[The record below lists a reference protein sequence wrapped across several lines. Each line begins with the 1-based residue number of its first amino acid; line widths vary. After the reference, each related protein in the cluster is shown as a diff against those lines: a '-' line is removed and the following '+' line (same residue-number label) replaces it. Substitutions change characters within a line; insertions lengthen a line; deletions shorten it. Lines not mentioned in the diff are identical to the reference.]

1 MNFLERTD
9 QTAEASPQK
18 HNDEQDMVEDSIAI
32 DVGGDGSG
40 KEGENEV
47 YSEVYF
53 SQEQNIGAAARKVE
67 SQSFDYLYV
76 AETKAVGTKDDD
88 VSTTKQEIFV
98 SEPFL
103 SKPKE
108 PVEGVSQKSDANNE
122 EGVPVKALKTTLE
135 PGFDSGNIDFR
146 SKLRSSLRKKEE
158 NSKKGP
164 EQKDFRDVLK
174 KKETPLSKSTEQ
186 ASLDVK
192 RELLPSSKAKVRISV
207 NMLLCQCTGTVP
219 YNYIYSNKMTNVL
232 IESYA

>member
-32 DVGGDGSG
+32 DVGGDGSV

-98 SEPFL
+98 SETFL

-122 EGVPVKALKTTLE
+122 ERSLLLKSILPE
-135 PGFDSGNIDFR
+135 SKPGSKVVFR
-146 SKLRSSLRKKEE
+146 AFTGTPSSLLA
-158 NSKKGP
+158 S
-164 EQKDFRDVLK
+164 DF
-174 KKETPLSKSTEQ
+174 
-186 ASLDVK
+186 
-192 RELLPSSKAKVRISV
+192 
-207 NMLLCQCTGTVP
+207 
-219 YNYIYSNKMTNVL
+219 
-232 IESYA
+232 